1 MPEDKRKPYLTE
13 PGDRPVTNCTIFLG
27 YTSNLISSGIRD
39 TLRYLVQHNMVRPKG
54 FPGDGAGS
62 LVPITSDGAGSLVP
76 ITSDGA
82 GSLVPITSDGAGS
95 LVPITSDGA
104 VCVYTCVWFIYT
116 LMSGWLANLD
126 GFYSTSAYKSSCNR
140 MVLEGP
146 VGSTCSPEYIPESS
160 VFFITDIPVV
170 VFWKLSI

>member
-1 MPEDKRKPYLTE
+1 MELGSWSLLLVMELGSWSLSPVMELGPLSLSPVMELGPLSLSPVMELGPLSLSPVMEQSSLSLSPVMELGPLSLSPVMELGPLSLSPVME
-13 PGDRPVTNCTIFLG
+13 P
-27 YTSNLISSGIRD
+27 
-39 TLRYLVQHNMVRPKG
+39 
-54 FPGDGAGS
+54 
-62 LVPITSDGAGSLVP
+62 
-76 ITSDGA
+76 
-82 GSLVPITSDGAGS
+82 
-95 LVPITSDGA
+95 
-104 VCVYTCVWFIYT
+104 CVYTCVWFIYT

-170 VFWKLSI
+170 VFWKLSICFWKFRIIITVF